1 MPDRDRPDETPATI
15 EELRPPGYY
24 SAMLG
29 RFVGV
34 HLATPEEAEE
44 RYEQMEEWF
53 AGTQWS
59 IAEKFRRR

>member
-1 MPDRDRPDETPATI
+1 MGKPEDDKKLAAWSERA
-15 EELRPPGYY
+15 G
-24 SAMLG
+24 
-29 RFVGV
+29 
-34 HLATPEEAEE
+34 HLARSLSLPNTDTGQPIP